1 MAIDKRKKLL
11 KNLRLV
17 RYETFERVCEQL
29 GITYTF
35 PPEYYRRATRRW
47 LAKKEFCIKVA
58 NKSLSFPVIF
68 AYFRFISKQFYSVA
82 SLHNTFVCPFAGL

>member
-17 RYETFERVCEQL
+17 RYEAFERLCEQL

-35 PPEYYRRATRRW
+35 PPEYYRRATKRW
-47 LAKKEFCIKVA
+47 LAKKEFCIKVK
-58 NKSLSFPVIF
+58 NKQI
-68 AYFRFISKQFYSVA
+68 
-82 SLHNTFVCPFAGL
+82 NTFLIFFFCLHDIMFTMFHGH

>member
-1 MAIDKRKKLL
+1 MLMAIDQRKKLL

-17 RYETFERVCEQL
+17 RYDAFERVCEQL

-47 LAKKEFCIKVA
+47 QAKKAFCIKVA
-58 NKSLSFPVIF
+58 NKWPHYSIYIHICVYKNINVF
-68 AYFRFISKQFYSVA
+68 FIGSV
-82 SLHNTFVCPFAGL
+82 